1 MLVIKKQRYP
11 YNFCGPEADGI
22 SSRVYTSV
30 FVSSSLTRPTFGE
43 IMKNHPPKS
52 DFQLKRE
59 RTQKQKEKFICVV
72 GYIIIPAIVILGV
85 IGLIWINK
93 L

>member
-1 MLVIKKQRYP
+1 
-11 YNFCGPEADGI
+11 
-22 SSRVYTSV
+22 
-30 FVSSSLTRPTFGE
+30 
-43 IMKNHPPKS
+43 MKNHPSKS

-59 RTQKQKEKFICVV
+59 RTQKQKEKFICMVR
-72 GYIIIPAIVILGV
+72 YIIIPAIVILGV